1 MSGFS
6 IKNKQMLKDERKRHT
21 GPRFLYKVIGALR
34 TKTIATA
41 TKKIKAKMIDGKTVL
56 RG

>member
-1 MSGFS
+1 MKESVTLDRGFCTRS
-6 IKNKQMLKDERKRHT
+6 LRALK
-21 GPRFLYKVIGALR
+21 

-41 TKKIKAKMIDGKTVL
+41 TKKIRRKMIDGKTVL

>member
-1 MSGFS
+1 
-6 IKNKQMLKDERKRHT
+6 MLKDERKRHT

-34 TKTIATA
+34 TKTIATS
-41 TKKIKAKMIDGKTVL
+41 TKKIRRKMIDCLTVL